1 MLSEYEKKVFLNYE
15 FFKFLNFFIF
25 QKYFDKAAR
34 EMDEYKKKF
43 KIWEDEMILKGKLE
57 LVSTKRLNK
66 FEVDFNYHSEFL
78 NDGLLESSMYNL

>member
-1 MLSEYEKKVFLNYE
+1 
-15 FFKFLNFFIF
+15 
-25 QKYFDKAAR
+25 
-34 EMDEYKKKF
+34 MDEYKKKF